1 MLRSKI
7 QFIVKRSFDGCCEA
21 KSSIQYSG
29 ALMDVAKQNPEYCK
43 AELWWM
49 HEVNPVSKRGALVDF
64 AKQNPL
70 SFHKIKS
77 SDFTQSIF
85 VLRRY

>member
-7 QFIVKRSFDGCCEA
+7 QFRKAELCWMHEVNPVSK
-21 KSSIQYSG
+21 SG
-29 ALMDVAKQNPEYCK
+29 ALVDVAKQNPVYCR

-49 HEVNPVSKRGALVDF
+49 HEVNPVSKSIASLDVE
-64 AKQNPL
+64 KQNPL

>member
-1 MLRSKI
+1 V
-7 QFIVKRSFDGCCEA
+7 FFFVF
-21 KSSIQYSG
+21 SII
-29 ALMDVAKQNPEYCK
+29 K

-49 HEVNPVSKRGALVDF
+49 HEVNPVSKSIASLGVT
-64 AKQNPL
+64 KQNPL

-85 VLRRY
+85 VYEGIKRQYQPITIY

>member
-1 MLRSKI
+1 
-7 QFIVKRSFDGCCEA
+7 
-21 KSSIQYSG
+21 
-29 ALMDVAKQNPEYCK
+29 MDVAKQNPVYCK
-43 AELWWM
+43 AKLWWM
-49 HEVNPVSKRGALVDF
+49 HEVNPVSKSEALMDI

>member
-1 MLRSKI
+1 V
-7 QFIVKRSFDGCCEA
+7 FFFVF
-21 KSSIQYSG
+21 SII
-29 ALMDVAKQNPEYCK
+29 K

-49 HEVNPVSKRGALVDF
+49 HEVNPVYCRAELCWMHEVNPVSKSGALLDV

-77 SDFTQSIF
+77 SDFTQSFF
-85 VLRRY
+85 VLRR